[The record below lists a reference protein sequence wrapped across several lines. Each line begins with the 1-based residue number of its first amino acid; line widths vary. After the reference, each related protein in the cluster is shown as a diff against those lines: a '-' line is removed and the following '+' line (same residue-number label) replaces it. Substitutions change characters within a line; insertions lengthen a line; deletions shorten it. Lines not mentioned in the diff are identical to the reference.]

1 MSFVC
6 RVERLADRLSSIN
19 NRKVF
24 VDLPAA
30 IGMGCGAGLL
40 LIVMRYGAVIATAA
54 GRQAWYYDTCPA
66 MSAYV
71 LTSFESLMT
80 GLLHVELT
88 VLLLDSLRRRS
99 ILRAALPVAMHT
111 LFSAIGAL
119 TAVQDGCVAILP
131 IQASVILGGAWACYR
146 VVRAPDYTGRRQV
159 RAWAVLQQRAAEMG
173 PRDAGAAR

>member
-1 MSFVC
+1 M
-6 RVERLADRLSSIN
+6 ERLADRLSVLSS
-19 NRKVF
+19 RKVF

-30 IGMGCGAGLL
+30 VGMGSGAGLL

-88 VLLLDSLRRRS
+88 VLLLDALRRRS
-99 ILRAALPVAMHT
+99 AMRASVPVAMHI
-111 LFSAIGAL
+111 LFSAIQAL
-119 TAVQDGCVAILP
+119 TAVQNGCVAILP
-131 IQASVILGGAWACYR
+131 IQALVVIGGAWACYR
-146 VVRAPDYTGRRQV
+146 VVTAPDYTGKRQV
-159 RAWAVLQQRAAEMG
+159 RAWSVLQQRAGVSARG
-173 PRDAGAAR
+173 SGAAR